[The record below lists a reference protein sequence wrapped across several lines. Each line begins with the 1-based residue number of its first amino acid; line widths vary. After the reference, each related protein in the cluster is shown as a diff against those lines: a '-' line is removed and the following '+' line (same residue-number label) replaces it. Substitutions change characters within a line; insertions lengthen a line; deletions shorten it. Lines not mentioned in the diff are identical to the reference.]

1 LILKKRHEKIKYLF
15 ILSLAFLLTNCED
28 AVEIVQVGRLTEDKA
43 YLNVADLR
51 VY

>member
-1 LILKKRHEKIKYLF
+1 MKKIKYLF
-15 ILSLAFLLTNCED
+15 ILSLAFLLTED

-43 YLNVADLR
+43 YLNVADGEL